1 MERILILVGVAPLL
15 VAAFAPEQQG
25 LSLPTLLLVCVAIV
39 GVVVLRGVLLRRHLR
54 KRRPVRRRGD
64 DFASTD
70 PPTTTAVA
78 GTAGR
83 IATDPQY
90 FCALLR
96 VTCIFRPRR

>member
-15 VAAFAPEQQG
+15 VAAFAPGQQG

-70 PPTTTAVA
+70 TADSN
-78 GTAGR
+78 GDCG
-83 IATDPQY
+83 DGGSN
-90 FCALLR
+90 CD
-96 VTCIFRPRR
+96 